1 MNFQKNIY
9 NNKINYFMIK
19 FSLKNIKF
27 IKNLINSKQIKQ
39 QK

>member
-9 NNKINYFMIK
+9 NNKINYFMSK